1 MANSPCPA
9 HIRQKTICNSAFVVA
24 LASSKIKS
32 AKITRLRKAHE
43 LRIFAFSRC
52 QNSPEMS
59 ITTHDTGQQHSLN
72 VCLPGAEKNLWNQTS
87 EGHTS
92 AGLPREWRRAPF
104 IVAHFRHTLVN
115 PWEVPRRFAFFL
127 LNYSLFY
134 ARDDA
139 SIKCRR
145 VQPFGIRRD
154 RTTLLLCLLLDPR
167 KAKNGTQPKE
177 RKAPGQYPQA
187 TIN

>member
-1 MANSPCPA
+1 MSLCKPHAGERTAMANSPCPA
-9 HIRQKTICNSAFVVA
+9 RIRQKTICNSALVVA

-59 ITTHDTGQQHSLN
+59 ITTHDTGQRHSLN

-104 IVAHFRHTLVN
+104 IVAHFRLTREPVGGSA
-115 PWEVPRRFAFFL
+115 AFCFFSSKLLAFL
-127 LNYSLFY
+127 
-134 ARDDA
+134 
-139 SIKCRR
+139 C
-145 VQPFGIRRD
+145 VW
-154 RTTLLLCLLLDPR
+154 
-167 KAKNGTQPKE
+167 
-177 RKAPGQYPQA
+177 
-187 TIN
+187 